1 MATTETV
8 LEEKRTTFVLEPW
21 NVILIND
28 DWHTFDEVIVQLMKA
43 TNCTTDRAAEIA
55 WVVHTQGEAL
65 CFTGSKERCEL
76 VADILEEIKL
86 GVRIE
91 GA

>member
-21 NVILIND
+21 NVILLND
-28 DWHTFDEVIVQLMKA
+28 DWHTFDEVIEQLMKA
-43 TNCTTDRAAEIA
+43 TNCTAKSAAEIA
-55 WVVHTQGEAL
+55 WVVHTHGEAL